1 MGFAPPGILSPLRLP
16 ISPPEPMRRNITL
29 RTPRTVNR
37 QGSGYFPAMIRRFA
51 LAAVLLTLV
60 LQHARGQLPLITV
73 PQGALR
79 IDLAGSFYPNDRF
92 WDNGATRPLSATLD
106 GASTPLVA
114 GLQAGLAQ
122 ILGQPVSGL
131 SLGVMAA
138 REHGVGNIG
147 LAFGLTRR
155 ITVFGTVP
163 LVFVRSR
170 MSIAADAAPGR
181 VGLNPGGDVGFFGQ
195 FDAALSSL
203 AAKVQRGD
211 YAGDATTLALAQQTL
226 ASGSALRSGLFTLL
240 ADPTR
245 ASPVLP
251 TSGDPY
257 GVALLSQVAA
267 LQSTLSDR
275 LDVPEPFTL
284 QPALPA
290 TALTTDEFAAL
301 LGSPTG
307 FGLSTSNKL
316 PALVL
321 GDVEAGVAV
330 ELAEHGAVGGPSW
343 SGAWLRFTGR
353 FPTGSAASP
362 AILLDQGSGDK
373 HPALQLDGILEV
385 GRHRVGLRGEAT
397 YQHQL
402 ALNSLQRITPP
413 DAVLV
418 PASFIAAVHSQPG
431 DSFAVTVRPSLQFA
445 PHFAIVGM
453 GQYWWRG
460 ASRTGFLDSQS
471 SVAGVDP
478 AQLDIGSAANAVVVG
493 IGLSYAYTGASRD
506 GTTGLPVEAGW
517 SIERTLSSGRGI
529 FPDAMTSRVSLRIY
543 RPLVKH

>member
-1 MGFAPPGILSPLRLP
+1 MGFPPGDFKSPASAHFATRANV
-16 ISPPEPMRRNITL
+16 RNITH
-29 RTPRTVNR
+29 RTARTVNR
-37 QGSGYFPAMIRRFA
+37 QGSGYFPAMIRRIA
-51 LAAVLLTLV
+51 PAAVLLTLV
-60 LQHARGQLPLITV
+60 LQHARAQLPLITV

-79 IDLAGSFYPNDRF
+79 IDLAGNFYPNDRF

-131 SLGVMAA
+131 SLGAIAA

-155 ITVFGTVP
+155 ITIFGTLP

-170 MSIAADAAPGR
+170 VSDCGRRRRLDGWGSIPAETSVSSISSTPHCRRWPRRCRAVTMS
-181 VGLNPGGDVGFFGQ
+181 
-195 FDAALSSL
+195 
-203 AAKVQRGD
+203 
-211 YAGDATTLALAQQTL
+211 GDATKLALAQQTL

-257 GVALLSQVAA
+257 GVALLSQVAS
-267 LQSTLSDR
+267 LQNTLSTR

-307 FGLSTSNKL
+307 FGLTTSNKL

-330 ELAEHGAVGGPSW
+330 ELVEHGTVGGASW

-353 FPTGSAASP
+353 FPTATAANPSL
-362 AILLDQGSGDK
+362 LLDQGSGDK
-373 HPALQLDGILEV
+373 HPALQVDGILRA
-385 GRHRVGLRGEAT
+385 GPPPHR
-397 YQHQL
+397 
-402 ALNSLQRITPP
+402 
-413 DAVLV
+413 
-418 PASFIAAVHSQPG
+418 
-431 DSFAVTVRPSLQFA
+431 
-445 PHFAIVGM
+445 
-453 GQYWWRG
+453 
-460 ASRTGFLDSQS
+460 
-471 SVAGVDP
+471 
-478 AQLDIGSAANAVVVG
+478 
-493 IGLSYAYTGASRD
+493 
-506 GTTGLPVEAGW
+506 
-517 SIERTLSSGRGI
+517 
-529 FPDAMTSRVSLRIY
+529 TSRRGDLSAPARAEQ
-543 RPLVKH
+543 PAEDHGA